1 MTELLTPDFIHAIK
15 DYYLLL
21 DKEYPQK
28 GIFKLTTNRYKLNK
42 AQRVLLY
49 RGVFSLQLA
58 KIRKEKRT
66 DEILGPCLH
75 IDTYN
80 VLFTISNYLFGRIVF
95 LSNDGFLR
103 DAGEIFGKIQ
113 TEKIFFR
120 SLDLLIE
127 YLKGKNPQAVI
138 FYIDDPLDF
147 SKKLSL
153 LLKSRLK
160 DINLTGDVKIVK
172 SPDNELTKLKEGTIS
187 TSDSGIIDKAEIKIF
202 DIARNLLEEK
212 FTPEFLDFN
221 KYINPK

>member
-1 MTELLTPDFIHAIK
+1 MIRQQHLLG
-15 DYYLLL
+15 
-21 DKEYPQK
+21 YP
-28 GIFKLTTNRYKLNK
+28 F
-42 AQRVLLY
+42 
-49 RGVFSLQLA
+49 F
-58 KIRKEKRT
+58 
-66 DEILGPCLH
+66 
-75 IDTYN
+75 
-80 VLFTISNYLFGRIVF
+80 F
-95 LSNDGFLR
+95 LS
-103 DAGEIFGKIQ
+103 I
-113 TEKIFFR
+113 
-120 SLDLLIE
+120 DLLIE

-221 KYINPK
+221 EYINPK